1 MKDDIRNEYLQTT
14 SQSIIYF
21 TLSLTY
27 VASDNIQQHH
37 KNEYHSTDIHSA
49 GWVTSTWMFVA
60 YGSTDDHI
68 GNE

>member
-1 MKDDIRNEYLQTT
+1 M
-14 SQSIIYF
+14 
-21 TLSLTY
+21 Y

-37 KNEYHSTDIHSA
+37 QTEYHSADIHSA
-49 GWVTSTWMFVA
+49 GWVISTWMFVA